1 MKRRDGFLSSFGYAF
16 RGILFAAKNER
27 NFRVHICMTVYVL
40 VFAILGTPPRDDMA
54 RLVLCFGLVMGLE
67 LVNTAIEK
75 LCDAVTE
82 EKNEKI
88 RIVKDTAAG
97 AVLVSAIIAAA
108 VGLITFLEKDV
119 FNRIMGKLYAS
130 PYIAVIIT
138 VSIPLSVWFIVG
150 RKKK

>member
-1 MKRRDGFLSSFGYAF
+1 MKRRGGFLSSFGFAF
-16 RGILFAAKNER
+16 KGIMFAAKNER

-40 VFAILGTPPRDDMA
+40 IFAILGTPPRNDMA
-54 RLVLCFGLVMGLE
+54 RLVLCFGLVMGAE

-88 RIVKDTAAG
+88 RIAKDAAAG
-97 AVLVSAIIAAA
+97 AVLVSAIIAAT
-108 VGLITFLEKDV
+108 VGLMTFLEVSV
-119 FNRIMGKLYAS
+119 FERIMSNLS
-130 PYIAVIIT
+130 ENPIIAVLLIL
-138 VSIPLSVWFIVG
+138 SIPLSVWFIVG